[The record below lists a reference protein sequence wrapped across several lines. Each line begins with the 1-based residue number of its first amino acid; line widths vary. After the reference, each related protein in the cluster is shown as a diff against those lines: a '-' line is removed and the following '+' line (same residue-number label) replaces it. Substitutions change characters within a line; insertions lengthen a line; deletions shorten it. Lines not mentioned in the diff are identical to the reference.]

1 MSEPKHVSN
10 FVDEALAMCGVS
22 SERESDAVRQIRRL
36 RELSAK
42 RDELLDDLE
51 RSLLLQEFD
60 PKAFESGT
68 CPVSMKSRQRRDPL
82 HGQWVSW
89 RRDWTVTINGVDCN
103 GLDLPDPLWNSLM
116 VVDGQPNGKGWKPRR
131 ARKKV
136 SHE

>member
-68 CPVSMKSRQRRDPL
+68 CPVSMKSRQRRDP
-82 HGQWVSW
+82 
-89 RRDWTVTINGVDCN
+89 
-103 GLDLPDPLWNSLM
+103 
-116 VVDGQPNGKGWKPRR
+116 
-131 ARKKV
+131 
-136 SHE
+136 